1 MKLTP
6 QQVRAAEAHAQQLF
20 DWERLVEG
28 HCTVLRRD
36 PNRYA
41 VAHLEY
47 AAVASKVAMPPPTR
61 NEPNELQQTIDE
73 VEAKLDPDCTD
84 FYGRVKFVAEAMF
97 LVRTKNLLMAERDRP
112 VFMEAAK
119 LKTTL
124 HKNHP
129 YQVVHAVMPAVLHP
143 FLADLTQPALP
154 LPAHAPAHAPTPVEY
169 PLTLPGREF
178 TSAQIPSDA
187 TRARLAPEAVMQY
200 HQNPDPLP
208 GLIFGSTE
216 GKVFMLWSI
225 VTTAEKERLFYVL
238 FMDEGSLA
246 IAHSAEDFFMLLKD
260 AEQIS

>member
-1 MKLTP
+1 
-6 QQVRAAEAHAQQLF
+6 
-20 DWERLVEG
+20 
-28 HCTVLRRD
+28 
-36 PNRYA
+36 
-41 VAHLEY
+41 
-47 AAVASKVAMPPPTR
+47 
-61 NEPNELQQTIDE
+61 
-73 VEAKLDPDCTD
+73 
-84 FYGRVKFVAEAMF
+84 MF

-124 HKNHP
+124 QYAMHLALPRLMNVTLCHSKNHP

-154 LPAHAPAHAPTPVEY
+154 LPAPAVPAVAHAPAHAPTPVEY
-169 PLTLPGREF
+169 PLTLPGRGF